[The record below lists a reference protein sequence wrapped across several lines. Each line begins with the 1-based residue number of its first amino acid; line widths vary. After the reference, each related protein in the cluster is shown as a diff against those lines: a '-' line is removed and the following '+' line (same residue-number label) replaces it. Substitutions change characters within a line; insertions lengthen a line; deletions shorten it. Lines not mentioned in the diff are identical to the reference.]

1 MGERGDVRQAGERI
15 ERLLEEIRA
24 SASPPCWRRVDELMR
39 LVVDLYGA
47 GLGRILE
54 IVGAAAGES
63 DGGAAGIPARLAAD
77 ELVASLLLVHGL
89 HPEDIPSRL
98 RTALARVRPYLGS
111 HGGDVEVV
119 ELDERAGAVLLRMT
133 GSCDGCPSSAM
144 TVRLAVESAIHELVP
159 EIAQIEVEGIT
170 VHGNGRGEAPGR
182 ADAAPTSTDAA
193 GSWVRIDR
201 DEVPRYPALASREV
215 TGERIVLC
223 RLGETLYAY
232 RDGCAACGSAL
243 AQGTLDGSLLACPS
257 CGQRF
262 DVRLAG
268 RGLERP
274 EVHLVPVPL
283 LQDESGVRIALGEAH
298 G

>member
-1 MGERGDVRQAGERI
+1 MKAPGNAMGDVRRSSERI

-24 SASPPCWRRVDELMR
+24 SASPPCWQRVDELMR
-39 LVVDLYGA
+39 LVVELYGA

-54 IVGAAAGES
+54 LVGDDADAAGLC
-63 DGGAAGIPARLAAD
+63 ARLAAD

-89 HPEDIPSRL
+89 NPEDIPTRL
-98 RTALARVRPYLGS
+98 QTALARVRPYLGS

-144 TVRLAVESAIHELVP
+144 TVQLAVESAIHELVP
-159 EIAQIEVEGIT
+159 EIGRIEVEGISEPVPT
-170 VHGNGRGEAPGR
+170 DPANSWIRLERDAMPG
-182 ADAAPTSTDAA
+182 T
-193 GSWVRIDR
+193 
-201 DEVPRYPALASREV
+201 PALASREV
-215 TGERIVLC
+215 TGARILLC

-232 RDGCAACGSAL
+232 HDRCAACGAAL
-243 AQGTLDGSLLACPS
+243 AEGTLDGSLLGCPS

-268 RGLERP
+268 RAVERP

-283 LQDESGVRIALGEAH
+283 LQDESGIRIALAEAH
-298 G
+298 A

>member
-1 MGERGDVRQAGERI
+1 MRVSGDAMGDVRRAGERI

-24 SASPPCWRRVDELMR
+24 SASPPCWQRVDELMR
-39 LVVDLYGA
+39 LVVELYGA
-47 GLGRILE
+47 GFARILE
-54 IVGAAAGES
+54 IVGDDADAAGLR
-63 DGGAAGIPARLAAD
+63 ARLAAD

-89 HPEDIPSRL
+89 HPEDIPTRL
-98 RTALARVRPYLGS
+98 QTALARVRPYLGS

-144 TVRLAVESAIHELVP
+144 TVQLAVESAIHELVP
-159 EIAQIEVEGIT
+159 EIGRIEVEGIT
-170 VHGNGRGEAPGR
+170 EQAP
-182 ADAAPTSTDAA
+182 ADPANSWIRLERDAMPGA
-193 GSWVRIDR
+193 
-201 DEVPRYPALASREV
+201 PALASREV
-215 TGERIVLC
+215 TGERILLC

-232 RDGCAACGSAL
+232 RDRCAACGAAL
-243 AQGTLDGSLLACPS
+243 ADGTLDGSLLGCPS

-268 RGLERP
+268 RAVERP

-283 LQDESGVRIALGEAH
+283 LQDESGIRIALAEAH
-298 G
+298 A

>member
-1 MGERGDVRQAGERI
+1 MTEAGDLRRSGERI

-47 GLGRILE
+47 GLGRIVE
-54 IVGAAAGES
+54 IVGVAARDP
-63 DGGAAGIPARLAAD
+63 DGGAAAIPALLAAD

-89 HPEDIPSRL
+89 HPEDIPTRL

-159 EIAQIEVEGIT
+159 EIGRIEVEGVT
-170 VHGNGRGEAPGR
+170 THGNGHGAAPASNDP
-182 ADAAPTSTDAA
+182 ADA
-193 GSWVRIDR
+193 WVRLDR
-201 DEVPRYPALASREV
+201 DAVPRSPALASREV

-223 RLGETLYAY
+223 RLDQTLYAY

-243 AQGTLDGSLLACPS
+243 SEGTLDGSLLGCPS

-268 RGLERP
+268 RALERP
-274 EVHLVPVPL
+274 DVHLVPVPL
-283 LQDESGVRIALGEAH
+283 LEDESGVRIALGEAH
-298 G
+298 A

>member
-1 MGERGDVRQAGERI
+1 MPERGDLHRAGERI

-24 SASPPCWRRVDELMR
+24 SASPPCWQRVDELMR
-39 LVVDLYGA
+39 QVVDLYGA
-47 GLGRILE
+47 GLERIVQ
-54 IVGAAAGES
+54 IVGDAAHESDGAAA
-63 DGGAAGIPARLAAD
+63 DMPARLARD

-89 HPEDIPSRL
+89 HPEEIRTRL
-98 RTALARVRPYLGS
+98 GTALARVRPYLGS

-144 TVRLAVESAIHELVP
+144 TVRLAVETAIHELVP
-159 EIAQIEVEGIT
+159 EIGRIDVEGVT
-170 VHGNGRGEAPGR
+170 EQRDERPGAPGR
-182 ADAAPTSTDAA
+182 PEASPRADPADP
-193 GSWVRIDR
+193 WVRLER
-201 DEVPRYPALASREV
+201 GGPLESPALASREV
-215 TGERIVLC
+215 TGARIVLC

-257 CGQRF
+257 CGAHF
-262 DVRLAG
+262 DVRRAG
-268 RGLERP
+268 RAVERP

-283 LQDESGVRIALGEAH
+283 LEDESGVRIALAEAH
-298 G
+298 A

>member
-1 MGERGDVRQAGERI
+1 MAEAGDLRRSGERI

-47 GLGRILE
+47 GLGRIVE
-54 IVGAAAGES
+54 IVGVAAREPG
-63 DGGAAGIPARLAAD
+63 GGAAAIPARLAAD

-89 HPEDIPSRL
+89 HPEDIPTRL

-159 EIAQIEVEGIT
+159 EIGRIEVDGVT
-170 VHGNGRGEAPGR
+170 THGNGHGAAPASNDP
-182 ADAAPTSTDAA
+182 ADA
-193 GSWVRIDR
+193 WVRLDR
-201 DEVPRYPALASREV
+201 DAVPRSPALASREV

-223 RLGETLYAY
+223 RLDETLYAY

-243 AQGTLDGSLLACPS
+243 SQGTLDGSLLGCPS

-268 RGLERP
+268 RALERP
-274 EVHLVPVPL
+274 DVHLVPLPL
-283 LQDESGVRIALGEAH
+283 LEDESGVRIALGEAH
-298 G
+298 A

>member
-1 MGERGDVRQAGERI
+1 MAEAGDLRRSGERI

-47 GLGRILE
+47 GLGRIVE
-54 IVGAAAGES
+54 IVGVAAREP
-63 DGGAAGIPARLAAD
+63 DGGAAAIPARLAAD

-89 HPEDIPSRL
+89 HPEDIPTRL

-111 HGGDVEVV
+111 HGGDVEVI

-159 EIAQIEVEGIT
+159 EIGRIEVEGVT
-170 VHGNGRGEAPGR
+170 THGNGHGAAPASNDP
-182 ADAAPTSTDAA
+182 ADA
-193 GSWVRIDR
+193 WVRLDR
-201 DEVPRYPALASREV
+201 DAVPRSPALASREV

-223 RLGETLYAY
+223 RLDETLYAY

-243 AQGTLDGSLLACPS
+243 SQGTLDGSLLGCPS

-268 RGLERP
+268 RALERP
-274 EVHLVPVPL
+274 DVHLVPVPL
-283 LQDESGVRIALGEAH
+283 LEDESGVRIARIALGEAH
-298 G
+298 A

>member
-1 MGERGDVRQAGERI
+1 MTEAGDLRRSGERI

-47 GLGRILE
+47 GLGRIVE
-54 IVGAAAGES
+54 IVGVAAREP
-63 DGGAAGIPARLAAD
+63 DGGAAAIPARLAAD

-89 HPEDIPSRL
+89 HPEDVPTRL

-159 EIAQIEVEGIT
+159 EIGRIEVEGVT
-170 VHGNGRGEAPGR
+170 AHGNGHGAAPAR
-182 ADAAPTSTDAA
+182 ADAPPASTDPA
-193 GSWVRIDR
+193 GAWVRIDR
-201 DEVPRYPALASREV
+201 DAVPSSPALASREV
-215 TGERIVLC
+215 IGERIVLC
-223 RLGETLYAY
+223 RLDETLYAY

-243 AQGTLDGSLLACPS
+243 AQGTLDGALLGCPS

-268 RGLERP
+268 RALERP
-274 EVHLVPVPL
+274 DVHLVPVPL
-283 LQDESGVRIALGEAH
+283 LEDDSGVRIALGEAH
-298 G
+298 A